1 MSDSEVRRVVT
12 TVHGTYAKRATWVEP
27 DSKLGQALTQ
37 RFGASVAVVPFRWDG
52 RNNPSARAQAKDKL
66 REHLHCMAQKYK
78 LAQHYI
84 IAHSHGGNVAFY
96 ALRDKSLRDSIAGVA
111 CLATPFLVSRPR
123 ELGSKS
129 MAVHVAG
136 AVGLLLLVVQ
146 FLARWWLSAFDPV
159 WLRELI
165 SFALL
170 FLIMV
175 LVAALM
181 KNWRTFAGSLHK
193 ELQLATL
200 SKERLLIIRAPGD
213 EASAALLFFQFVS
226 QLSVRIYVLL
236 YQLHERLLGLLKRWS
251 GYRLRLIAA
260 LVGGLVLYVAVIIC
274 AIALKMPTGATA
286 AVVILLAWFCMAVP
300 ALTLIGW
307 IDVAAGPV
315 QFTISA
321 ILFAIIIVLSI
332 TLLPFGW
339 QVALSNI
346 LLDVTAETT
355 PPGTWEVTQ
364 IEPTHN
370 QVQAGDVQPL
380 QHSVVYD
387 DPHSHALICNWM
399 ERTEMTSLTVH
410 RAK

>member
-12 TVHGTYAKRATWVEP
+12 TVHGTYAKHATWVEP

-37 RFGASVAVVPFRWDG
+37 RYGAGVVVAPFRWNG
-52 RNNPSARAQAKDKL
+52 RNNPSARAEAKDKL
-66 REHLHCMAQKYK
+66 REHLHCMQQKYK

-84 IAHSHGGNVAFY
+84 VAHSHGGNVAFY
-96 ALRDKSLRDSIAGVA
+96 ALRDKSLRDAIAGVA

-123 ELGSKS
+123 VLGSKD
-129 MAVHVAG
+129 MAAHVAG

-146 FLARWWLSAFDPV
+146 FLARWWLSAFEPA
-159 WLRELI
+159 WLRELMI
-165 SFALL
+165 FAFLL
-170 FLIMV
+170 LSMV
-175 LVAALM
+175 LVAALL
-181 KNWRTFAGSLHK
+181 KNWRTFAESLHK
-193 ELQLATL
+193 ALQLATL
-200 SKERLLIIRAPGD
+200 SKERLLIVRAPGD

-226 QLSVRIYVLL
+226 QLSVRLYVLL

-251 GYRLRLIAA
+251 GHRLRLLAA
-260 LVGGLVLYVAVIIC
+260 LVGGFVLYVAVIIC
-274 AIALKMPTGATA
+274 AILLKMSTGAIVA
-286 AVVILLAWFCMAVP
+286 IAFLLAWLCMVVP

-315 QFTISA
+315 QFMIGALLS
-321 ILFAIIIVLSI
+321 AIIILLSI

-346 LLDVTAETT
+346 LLDITAETT
-355 PPGTWEVTQ
+355 PPGTWEVNQ
-364 IEPTHN
+364 IEPTHS

-387 DPHSHALICNWM
+387 DPHSLTLICNWM
-399 ERTEMTSLTVH
+399 ERTEMTSH
-410 RAK
+410 G